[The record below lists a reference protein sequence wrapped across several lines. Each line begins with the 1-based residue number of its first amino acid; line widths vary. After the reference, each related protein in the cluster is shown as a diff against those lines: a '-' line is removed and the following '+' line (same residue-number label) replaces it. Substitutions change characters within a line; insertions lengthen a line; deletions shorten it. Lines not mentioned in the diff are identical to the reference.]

1 MTVPPSL
8 LPLEP
13 FPTAPDTRASTPHIR
28 LHGLGKR
35 YPGGVQA
42 LREIDLEIR
51 RGEVFGIIGRSG
63 AGKSSLIR
71 TLNRLERPSE
81 GQVLIDDEDIGGY
94 DGQRL
99 VALRRRIGM
108 IFQHFNL
115 MSAKTVWQNI
125 ALPLRVAGVPRAR
138 IEERV
143 AGLLQLVGLEEKRD
157 AYPAQL
163 SGGQKQRVGIAR
175 ALVHQPQILLCDE
188 ATSAL
193 DPESTQAILALLRDI
208 NRRLGLT
215 IVLITHEMAVIRE
228 ICDRVVVLECGR
240 IVEQGEVWEVFGDPR
255 HAVTRSLLGSLRAAL
270 PARPPGAPAPGSR
283 RRRPGAARSP
293 VHRRQPTG
301 AGPAGHRQGH
311 RPARRPAPRRH
322 RADPGPRPGAPAATG
337 RRAARR
343 ASRRAG
349 QGRAG
354 GGQGGGARPCRPC
367 LNGSGKV
374 SSIRC

>member
-1 MTVPPSL
+1 M
-8 LPLEP
+8 
-13 FPTAPDTRASTPHIR
+13 
-28 LHGLGKR
+28 
-35 YPGGVQA
+35 
-42 LREIDLEIR
+42 
-51 RGEVFGIIGRSG
+51 
-63 AGKSSLIR
+63 
-71 TLNRLERPSE
+71 
-81 GQVLIDDEDIGGY
+81 LIDDEDIGGYDGQRLVALRRRIGMIFGGY

-115 MSAKTVWQNI
+115 MSAKTVRQNI

-143 AGLLQLVGLEEKRD
+143 AGLLQLVGLEENATPIRHSS
-157 AYPAQL
+157 PAGRN
-163 SGGQKQRVGIAR
+163 SASASP

-270 PARPPGAPAPGSR
+270 PADLQARLRQAPGAGD
-283 RRRPGAARSP
+283 P
-293 VHRRQPTG
+293 VLLDLQYTG
-301 AGPAGHRQGH
+301 
-311 RPARRPAPRRH
+311 
-322 RADPGPRPGAPAATG
+322 
-337 RRAARR
+337 
-343 ASRRAG
+343 ASRRVPDLLAIARAIG
-349 QGRAG
+349 QRVDLLHGGIERIQGRALG
-354 GGQGGGARPCRPC
+354 RLLLQVGAPPGE
-367 LNGSGKV
+367 LPGVLAKAALVADKV
-374 SSIRC
+374 EVLGHVAHA

>member
-115 MSAKTVWQNI
+115 MSAKTVRQNI

-270 PARPPGAPAPGSR
+270 PADLQ
-283 RRRPGAARSP
+283 AR
-293 VHRRQPTG
+293 RRQPTG

-322 RADPGPRPGAPAATG
+322 RAYPGPRPGAPAATG

>member
-1 MTVPPSL
+1 MTAMTVPPSL

-115 MSAKTVWQNI
+115 MSAKTVRQNI

-270 PARPPGAPAPGSR
+270 PADLQARLRQAPG
-283 RRRPGAARSP
+283 GGDP
-293 VHRRQPTG
+293 VLLDLQYTG
-301 AGPAGHRQGH
+301 
-311 RPARRPAPRRH
+311 
-322 RADPGPRPGAPAATG
+322 
-337 RRAARR
+337 
-343 ASRRAG
+343 ASRRVPDLLAI
-349 QGRAG
+349 A
-354 GGQGGGARPCRPC
+354 
-367 LNGSGKV
+367 
-374 SSIRC
+374 

>member
-1 MTVPPSL
+1 M
-8 LPLEP
+8 
-13 FPTAPDTRASTPHIR
+13 
-28 LHGLGKR
+28 
-35 YPGGVQA
+35 
-42 LREIDLEIR
+42 
-51 RGEVFGIIGRSG
+51 
-63 AGKSSLIR
+63 
-71 TLNRLERPSE
+71 
-81 GQVLIDDEDIGGY
+81 LIDDEDIGGY

-115 MSAKTVWQNI
+115 MSAKTV
-125 ALPLRVAGVPRAR
+125 AEHRPAAAGGRGAPGTDRGAGRRAAATGR
-138 IEERV
+138 P
-143 AGLLQLVGLEEKRD
+143 GGKRD

-270 PARPPGAPAPGSR
+270 PADLQARLRQAPGAGDPVLLDLQYTGASR
-283 RRRPGAARSP
+283 RVPDLLAIARAIGQRVDLLHGGIERIQGRALGACCYRS
-293 VHRRQPTG
+293 
-301 AGPAGHRQGH
+301 
-311 RPARRPAPRRH
+311 ARRPASFP
-322 RADPGPRPGAPAATG
+322 ACWPRPRWWRTRWRCSAMSPMLERLWQGFLDTLLMIGASSAIVLLVVSRWPWCWSPPG
-337 RRAARR
+337 RAGS
-343 ASRRAG
+343 SRRACSI
-349 QGRAG
+349 ASWAVWSTCC
-354 GGQGGGARPCRPC
+354 ARYP
-367 LNGSGKV
+367 S
-374 SSIRC
+374 

>member
-1 MTVPPSL
+1 MAEHRP
-8 LPLEP
+8 
-13 FPTAPDTRASTPHIR
+13 AAA
-28 LHGLGKR
+28 
-35 YPGGVQA
+35 GG
-42 LREIDLEIR
+42 
-51 RGEVFGIIGRSG
+51 RG
-63 AGKSSLIR
+63 A
-71 TLNRLERPSE
+71 
-81 GQVLIDDEDIGGY
+81 
-94 DGQRL
+94 
-99 VALRRRIGM
+99 
-108 IFQHFNL
+108 
-115 MSAKTVWQNI
+115 
-125 ALPLRVAGVPRAR
+125 RAR

-270 PARPPGAPAPGSR
+270 PADLQARLRQAPGAGD
-283 RRRPGAARSP
+283 P
-293 VHRRQPTG
+293 VLLDLQYTG
-301 AGPAGHRQGH
+301 ASDGCRTCWPS
-311 RPARRPAPRRH
+311 
-322 RADPGPRPGAPAATG
+322 PGPSASASTCSTAA
-337 RRAARR
+337 
-343 ASRRAG
+343 
-349 QGRAG
+349 
-354 GGQGGGARPCRPC
+354 
-367 LNGSGKV
+367 
-374 SSIRC
+374 